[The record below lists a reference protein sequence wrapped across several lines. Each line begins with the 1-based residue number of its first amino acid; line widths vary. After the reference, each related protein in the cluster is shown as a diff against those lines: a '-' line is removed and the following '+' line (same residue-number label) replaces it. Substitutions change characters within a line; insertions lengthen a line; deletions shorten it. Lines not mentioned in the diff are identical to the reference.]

1 MPKRGREPG
10 GRRVALLASVRK
22 AESRMVCRPLIV
34 RRVARV
40 AVRGKRIEPAIRMAA
55 STSQAGV
62 GARQWKTSV
71 IISRRTPA
79 GGAVALIAGMGEALT
94 HVAGRRLI
102 GGGVAGIA
110 IRRNTPQSAARMA
123 ATAIQAR
130 VGARQRKT
138 SVIVPRRAPAGDA
151 VALIAGMGEA
161 LSHVAGRRLIGGGVT
176 GIAVRRDSPQDAARM
191 ATGAVQSGMPARE
204 PEEVVTHKRLLPAK
218 RRVATLTVGRPSA
231 GGMIRGGRPRQVGP
245 VPRAD

>member
-79 GGAVALIAGMGEALT
+79 GG
-94 HVAGRRLI
+94 
-102 GGGVAGIA
+102 
-110 IRRNTPQSAARMA
+110 
-123 ATAIQAR
+123 
-130 VGARQRKT
+130 
-138 SVIVPRRAPAGDA
+138 A

-245 VPRAD
+245 VAQVTFDWGPAKLAGSGARVTTLTGRHRMGPKQREPRPGMLGDQPGRPPISLLVAPLAIQAQR